1 MGNIK
6 MPYPAIIAHR
16 GACGYLPEHTLPA
29 VELAHTF
36 DADYIEQDVV
46 LTSDG
51 VPIVL
56 HDVTLELTT
65 NVATLFPERHRDD
78 GLFYAIDFT
87 LEEIKALNA
96 HERTDSL
103 GNPVFPERYSGTEA
117 EFKVPT
123 LAEEI
128 ETVDRLNKASDKRT
142 GVYIELKR
150 PEFHEQEGVDI
161 YQAVIDVLTTFDRLG
176 ENAETVIQCF
186 DPETLKRFAHE
197 GIFKGPLVQL
207 VLTESIA
214 NWRGDFEAMHT
225 TSGLKEVAAYAHGI
239 GPDLNLLENES
250 GGSSEMVVAAKKL
263 GLFLHPYTLRAD
275 SESIPGVNFEALHKK
290 LFIDLE
296 VDGAF
301 TDFADQT
308 RELLIHMGKI
318 S

>member
-6 MPYPAIIAHR
+6 MPCPAIIAHR

-29 VELAHTF
+29 VELAHTLG
-36 DADYIEQDVV
+36 ADYIEQDVV

-51 VPIVL
+51 IPIVL

-65 NVATLFPERHRDD
+65 NVAALFPERHRDD

-87 LEEIKALNA
+87 LEEIKTLNA
-96 HERTDSL
+96 HERTDSH
-103 GNPVFPERYSGTEA
+103 GNPVFPGRYSGTGV

-128 ETVDRLNKASDKRT
+128 KTVDRLNAASGKRT

-161 YQAVIDVLTTFDRLG
+161 YQAVLDVLTVFNRLG
-176 ENAETVIQCF
+176 KSAETVIQCF
-186 DPETLKRFAHE
+186 DPETLKRFARE

-214 NWRGDFEAMHT
+214 NWRGDFEGMQT
-225 TSGLKEVAAYAHGI
+225 MSGLEQVAQYAHGL
-239 GPDLNLLENES
+239 GPDVNLLENMS
-250 GGSSEMVVAAKKL
+250 GGPSEMVVAAKKL

-275 SESIPGVNFEALHKK
+275 SESIPGVNFKALHKK
-290 LFIDLE
+290 LFKELE

-308 RELLIHMGKI
+308 RELLVHMGKI

>member
-1 MGNIK
+1 MGHIK
-6 MPYPAIIAHR
+6 MPRPAIIAHR

-29 VELAHTF
+29 VELAHTLG
-36 DADYIEQDVV
+36 ADYIEQDVV
-46 LTSDG
+46 LTSEG
-51 VPIVL
+51 IPIVL

-65 NVATLFPERHRDD
+65 NVAALFPERHRDD

-87 LEEIKALNA
+87 LEEIKTLNA
-96 HERTDSL
+96 HERTDSH
-103 GNPVFPERYSGTEA
+103 GNPVFPGRYSGTGV

-128 ETVDRLNKASDKRT
+128 ETVDRLNAASGKRT

-161 YQAVIDVLTTFDRLG
+161 YQAVLDVLTVFNRLG
-176 ENAETVIQCF
+176 KSAETVIQCF
-186 DPETLKRFAHE
+186 DPETLKRFARE

-214 NWRGDFEAMHT
+214 NWRGDFDGMQT
-225 TSGLKEVAAYAHGI
+225 MSGLEQVAQYAHGL
-239 GPDLNLLENES
+239 GPDINLLENMS
-250 GGSSEMVVAAKKL
+250 GGPSEMVVAAKKL

-290 LFIDLE
+290 LFRDLE

-308 RELLIHMGKI
+308 RELLVHMGKI

>member
-6 MPYPAIIAHR
+6 MPCPAIIAHR

-29 VELAHTF
+29 VELAHTLG
-36 DADYIEQDVV
+36 ADYIEQDVV

-51 VPIVL
+51 IPIVL

-65 NVATLFPERHRDD
+65 NVAALFPERHRDD

-87 LEEIKALNA
+87 LEEIKTLNA
-96 HERTDSL
+96 HERTDSH
-103 GNPVFPERYSGTEA
+103 GNPVFPGRYSGTGV

-128 ETVDRLNKASDKRT
+128 ETVDGLNAASGKRT

-150 PEFHEQEGVDI
+150 PEFHEQEGADI
-161 YQAVIDVLTTFDRLG
+161 YQAALDVLTVFNRLG
-176 ENAETVIQCF
+176 KSAETVIQCF
-186 DPETLKRFAHE
+186 DPETLKRFARE

-214 NWRGDFEAMHT
+214 NWRGDFEGMQT
-225 TSGLKEVAAYAHGI
+225 MSGLEQVAQYAHGI
-239 GPDLNLLENES
+239 GPDVNLLENMS
-250 GGSSEMVVAAKKL
+250 GGPSEMVVAAKKL

-290 LFIDLE
+290 LFKDLE

>member
-65 NVATLFPERHRDD
+65 NIATLFPERHRDD

-128 ETVDRLNKASDKRT
+128 ETVDRLNKASGKRT

-197 GIFKGPLVQL
+197 GTFKGPLVQL

-225 TSGLKEVAAYAHGI
+225 TSGLKEVAEYAHGI
-239 GPDLNLLENES
+239 GPDVNLLENES

>member
-1 MGNIK
+1 MGKIK
-6 MPYPAIIAHR
+6 MPCPAIIAHR

-36 DADYIEQDVV
+36 GADYIEQDVV

-51 VPIVL
+51 VPIVM

-65 NVATLFPERHRDD
+65 NVAVLFPERHRDD

-87 LEEIKALNA
+87 LEEIKTLNA
-96 HERTDSL
+96 HERTESDGS
-103 GNPVFPERYSGTEA
+103 PVFPKRYSGTGLK
-117 EFKVPT
+117 FKVPT

-128 ETVDRLNKASDKRT
+128 ETVDRLNAASGKRT

-161 YQAVIDVLTTFDRLG
+161 YHAVLDILTAFNRLG

-186 DPETLKRFAHE
+186 DPETLKRLAHE

-225 TSGLKEVAAYAHGI
+225 MSGLKEVAKYAHGI
-239 GPDLNLLENES
+239 GPDVNLLENMS
-250 GGSSEMVVAAKKL
+250 GDPSEMVVAAKKL

>member
-128 ETVDRLNKASDKRT
+128 ETVDRLNKASGKRT

-161 YQAVIDVLTTFDRLG
+161 YQAVIDVLKTFDRLG

-225 TSGLKEVAAYAHGI
+225 TSGLKEVAEYAHGI
-239 GPDLNLLENES
+239 GPDVNLLENES

>member
-1 MGNIK
+1 MGNLK

-128 ETVDRLNKASDKRT
+128 ETVDRLNKASGKRT

-197 GIFKGPLVQL
+197 GTFKGPLVQL

-225 TSGLKEVAAYAHGI
+225 TSGLKEVAEYAHGI
-239 GPDLNLLENES
+239 GPDVNLLENES

>member
-65 NVATLFPERHRDD
+65 NVATLFPGRHRDD

-87 LEEIKALNA
+87 LKEIKALNA

-103 GNPVFPERYSGTEA
+103 GNPVFPERHSGTGA

-128 ETVDRLNKASDKRT
+128 ETVDRLNKASGRRT

-161 YQAVIDVLTTFDRLG
+161 YQTVIDVLTTFDRLG

-225 TSGLKEVAAYAHGI
+225 TLGLKEVPEYAHGI
-239 GPDLNLLENES
+239 GPDVNLLENES

-275 SESIPGVNFEALHKK
+275 SQSIPGVNFEALHKK

>member
-6 MPYPAIIAHR
+6 MPCPAIIAHR
-16 GACGYLPEHTLPA
+16 GACGYLPEHTLSA

-36 DADYIEQDVV
+36 GADYIEQDVV

-65 NVATLFPERHRDD
+65 NVAALFPERHRDD
-78 GLFYAIDFT
+78 ELFYAIDFT
-87 LEEIKALNA
+87 LEEIKALSA

-103 GNPVFPERYSGTEA
+103 GDPVFPGRYSGTGV

-128 ETVDRLNKASDKRT
+128 ETVDRLNAASYKRT

-161 YQAVIDVLTTFDRLG
+161 YHAVLDVLTAFNRLS

-186 DPETLKRFAHE
+186 DPETLKRFAND

-207 VLTESIA
+207 IHTESIT

-225 TSGLKEVAAYAHGI
+225 MSGLQEVATYAHGI
-239 GPDLNLLENES
+239 GPDVNLLENMT
-250 GGSSEMVVAAKKL
+250 GGPSELVVAAKKL

-275 SESIPGVNFEALHKK
+275 SESIPGVNFETLHKK
-290 LFIDLE
+290 LFNDLE

-308 RELLIHMGKI
+308 RELLVHMGKI

>member
-36 DADYIEQDVV
+36 SADFIEQDVV
-46 LTSDG
+46 LTSDN
-51 VPIVL
+51 VPLVL

-65 NVATLFPERHRDD
+65 NVAALFPGRHRND
-78 GLFYAIDFT
+78 GLYYAIDFT
-87 LEEIKALNA
+87 LEEIKTLSA

-103 GNPVFPERYSGTEA
+103 GNPVFPGRYLGMGV
-117 EFKVPT
+117 EFKIPT

-128 ETVDRLNKASDKRT
+128 ETVDLLNEVSGKRT

-161 YQAVIDVLTTFDRLG
+161 YQAVLDVLRTSNRLG
-176 ENAETVIQCF
+176 ESAETVIQCF
-186 DPETLKRFAHE
+186 DPETLKRFAKDRV
-197 GIFKGPLVQL
+197 FKGPLVQL
-207 VLTESIA
+207 VPPENIA
-214 NWRGDFEAMHT
+214 NWRGNFETMHT
-225 TSGLKEVAAYAHGI
+225 KSGLAVVAEYAHGI
-239 GPDLNLLENES
+239 APDVNLLENRS
-250 GGSSEMVVAAKKL
+250 GGPSEMVLAAKKL

-290 LFIDLE
+290 LFNDLE

-308 RELLIHMGKI
+308 RELLVHMGKI

>member
-6 MPYPAIIAHR
+6 MPCPAIIAHR

-29 VELAHTF
+29 VELAHTLG
-36 DADYIEQDVV
+36 ADYIEQDVV

-51 VPIVL
+51 IPIVL

-65 NVATLFPERHRDD
+65 NVAALFPERHRDD

-87 LEEIKALNA
+87 LEEIKTLNA
-96 HERTDSL
+96 HERTDSH
-103 GNPVFPERYSGTEA
+103 GNPVFPGRYSGTGV

-128 ETVDRLNKASDKRT
+128 ETVDRLNAASGKRT

-150 PEFHEQEGVDI
+150 PEFHEQEGADI
-161 YQAVIDVLTTFDRLG
+161 YQAVLDVLTVFNRLG
-176 ENAETVIQCF
+176 KSAETVIQCF
-186 DPETLKRFAHE
+186 DPETLKRFARE

-214 NWRGDFEAMHT
+214 NWRGDFEGMQT
-225 TSGLKEVAAYAHGI
+225 MSGLKEVAAYAHGI
-239 GPDLNLLENES
+239 GPDVNLLEDKS
-250 GGSSEMVVAAKKL
+250 GGPSEMVVAAKKL

-290 LFIDLE
+290 LFKDLE

>member
-1 MGNIK
+1 

-29 VELAHTF
+29 LELAHTF
-36 DADYIEQDVV
+36 NADYIEQDVV

-51 VPIVL
+51 SLIVL

-87 LEEIKALNA
+87 LKEIKALNA

-103 GNPVFPERYSGTEA
+103 GSPVFPTRYSGTGV

-128 ETVDRLNKASDKRT
+128 ETVDRLNAASGKRT
-142 GVYIELKR
+142 GIYIELKR

-161 YQAVIDVLTTFDRLG
+161 FQAVLDVLAEFNRLD
-176 ENAETVIQCF
+176 ESAETVIQCF
-186 DPETLKRFAHE
+186 DPETLKRCARE

-207 VLTESIA
+207 IHTESIA
-214 NWRGDFEAMHT
+214 NWRGDFEVMHT
-225 TSGLKEVAAYAHGI
+225 ASGLEEVAEYAQGI
-239 GPDLNLLENES
+239 GPDVNLLENKS
-250 GGSSEMVVAAKKL
+250 GGPSELVVAAKKL

-308 RELLIHMGKI
+308 RDLLLHMRKI

>member
-6 MPYPAIIAHR
+6 MPCPAIIAHR

-36 DADYIEQDVV
+36 GADYIEQDVV

-65 NVATLFPERHRDD
+65 DVAALFPERQRDD

-87 LEEIKALNA
+87 LEEIKTLNA
-96 HERTDSL
+96 RERTDSH
-103 GNPVFPERYSGTEA
+103 GNPVFPGRYSGTGV

-128 ETVDRLNKASDKRT
+128 ETVDRLNAASGKQT

-150 PEFHEQEGVDI
+150 PEFHEEEGIDI
-161 YQAVIDVLTTFDRLG
+161 YRAVLDVLIAFNRLG

-214 NWRGDFEAMHT
+214 NWRGDFEGMHT
-225 TSGLKEVAAYAHGI
+225 MSGLKEVAAYAHGI
-239 GPDLNLLENES
+239 GPDVNLLENMS
-250 GGSSEMVVAAKKL
+250 GGPSEMVVAAKKL

-290 LFIDLE
+290 LFVDLE
-296 VDGAF
+296 LDGAF

-308 RELLIHMGKI
+308 RELLVQMGKI

>member
-6 MPYPAIIAHR
+6 MPCPAIIAHR

-29 VELAHTF
+29 VELAHTLG
-36 DADYIEQDVV
+36 ADYIEQDVV

-51 VPIVL
+51 IPIVL

-65 NVATLFPERHRDD
+65 NVAALFPERHRDD

-87 LEEIKALNA
+87 LEEIKTLNA
-96 HERTDSL
+96 HERTDSH
-103 GNPVFPERYSGTEA
+103 GNPVFPGRYSGTGV

-128 ETVDRLNKASDKRT
+128 ETVDRLNAASGKRT

-150 PEFHEQEGVDI
+150 PEFHEQEGADI
-161 YQAVIDVLTTFDRLG
+161 YQAVLDVLTVFNRLG
-176 ENAETVIQCF
+176 KSAETVIQCF
-186 DPETLKRFAHE
+186 DPETLKRFARE

-214 NWRGDFEAMHT
+214 NWRGDFEGMQT
-225 TSGLKEVAAYAHGI
+225 MSGLEQVAQYAHGI
-239 GPDLNLLENES
+239 GPDVNLLENMS
-250 GGSSEMVVAAKKL
+250 GGPSEMVVAAKKL

-290 LFIDLE
+290 LFRDLG

-308 RELLIHMGKI
+308 RELLVQMGKI

>member
-128 ETVDRLNKASDKRT
+128 ETVDRLNKASSKRT

-161 YQAVIDVLTTFDRLG
+161 YQAVIDVLTTFNRLG

-197 GIFKGPLVQL
+197 GTFKGPLVQL

-225 TSGLKEVAAYAHGI
+225 TSGLKEVAEYAHGI
-239 GPDLNLLENES
+239 GPDVNLLENES

>member
-29 VELAHTF
+29 AELAHTF

-51 VPIVL
+51 VLIVL

-87 LEEIKALNA
+87 LEEIKALSA

-103 GNPVFPERYSGTEA
+103 GNPVFPKRYSGTEV

-128 ETVDRLNKASDKRT
+128 ETVDRLNQASAKRT

-150 PEFHEQEGVDI
+150 PEFHEREGVDI
-161 YQAVIDVLTTFDRLG
+161 YQAVLDILTTFDRLG

-207 VLTESIA
+207 VLAESIA
-214 NWRGDFEAMHT
+214 DWRGDFEAMHT
-225 TSGLKEVAAYAHGI
+225 VSGLKEVAEYAHGI
-239 GPDLNLLENES
+239 GPDVNLLENKS
-250 GGSSEMVVAAKKL
+250 GGPSEMVLAAKKL

-275 SESIPGVNFEALHKK
+275 SESIPGVNFRALHKK

-301 TDFADQT
+301 TDFADRT
-308 RELLIHMGKI
+308 RELLIQMGKI

>member
-103 GNPVFPERYSGTEA
+103 GNPVFPERHSGTEA

-128 ETVDRLNKASDKRT
+128 ETVDRLNKSSGKQT

-225 TSGLKEVAAYAHGI
+225 TLGLKEVAAYAHGI
-239 GPDLNLLENES
+239 GPDVNLLENES

>member
-1 MGNIK
+1 MRNIK
-6 MPYPAIIAHR
+6 MPRPAIIAHR

-36 DADYIEQDVV
+36 GADYIEQDVV

-87 LEEIKALNA
+87 LEEIKKLNA
-96 HERTDSL
+96 HERTDSD
-103 GNPVFPERYSGTEA
+103 GNPVFPGRYSGTGV

-128 ETVDRLNKASDKRT
+128 ETVDRVNAASGKRV
-142 GVYIELKR
+142 GAYIELKR

-161 YQAVIDVLTTFDRLG
+161 YQAVLDVLTVFNRLG
-176 ENAETVIQCF
+176 ESAETVIQCF
-186 DPETLKRFAHE
+186 DPETLKRFALE
-197 GIFKGPLVQL
+197 GMFKGPLVQL
-207 VLTESIA
+207 VLAESIA
-214 NWRGDFEAMHT
+214 NWRGDFEGMQT
-225 TSGLKEVAAYAHGI
+225 MSGLKEVAKYAHGI
-239 GPDLNLLENES
+239 GPDVNLLENMS
-250 GGSSEMVVAAKKL
+250 GGPSEMVVAAKKL

-290 LFIDLE
+290 LFKDLE

-308 RELLIHMGKI
+308 RELLVHMGKI

>member
-6 MPYPAIIAHR
+6 LPYPAIIAHR

-36 DADYIEQDVV
+36 SADFIEQDVV
-46 LTSDG
+46 LTLDN
-51 VPIVL
+51 VPLVL

-65 NVATLFPERHRDD
+65 NVAALFPGRHRND

-87 LEEIKALNA
+87 LEEIKTLSA

-103 GNPVFPERYSGTEA
+103 GNPVFPGRYLGMGV
-117 EFKVPT
+117 EFKIPT

-128 ETVDRLNKASDKRT
+128 ETVDLLNEVSGKRT

-161 YQAVIDVLTTFDRLG
+161 YHAVLDVLTVFNRVG

-207 VLTESIA
+207 IHTESIT

-225 TSGLKEVAAYAHGI
+225 MSGLKEVAKYAHGI
-239 GPDLNLLENES
+239 GPDVNLLENMS
-250 GGSSEMVVAAKKL
+250 GGPSEMVVAAKKL

-275 SESIPGVNFEALHKK
+275 SGSIPGVNFRALHKK

-308 RELLIHMGKI
+308 RELLVNMGKI

>member
-6 MPYPAIIAHR
+6 MPCPAIIAHR

-29 VELAHTF
+29 VELAHTLG
-36 DADYIEQDVV
+36 ADYIEQDVV

-51 VPIVL
+51 IPIVL

-65 NVATLFPERHRDD
+65 NVAALFPERHRDD

-87 LEEIKALNA
+87 LEEIKTLNA
-96 HERTDSL
+96 HERTDSH
-103 GNPVFPERYSGTEA
+103 GNPVFPGRYSGTGV

-128 ETVDRLNKASDKRT
+128 ETVDRLNAASGKRT

-150 PEFHEQEGVDI
+150 PEFHEQEGADI
-161 YQAVIDVLTTFDRLG
+161 YQAVLDVLTVFNRLG
-176 ENAETVIQCF
+176 KSAETVIQCF
-186 DPETLKRFAHE
+186 DPETLKRFARE
-197 GIFKGPLVQL
+197 GIFKGRLVQL

-214 NWRGDFEAMHT
+214 NWRGDFEGMQT
-225 TSGLKEVAAYAHGI
+225 MSGLKEVAAYAHGI
-239 GPDLNLLENES
+239 GPDVNLLEDKS
-250 GGSSEMVVAAKKL
+250 GGPSEMVVAAKKL

-290 LFIDLE
+290 LFKDLE

>member
-128 ETVDRLNKASDKRT
+128 ETVDRLNKASSKRT

-197 GIFKGPLVQL
+197 GTFKGPLVQL
-207 VLTESIA
+207 VLTESIV

-225 TSGLKEVAAYAHGI
+225 TSGLKEVAEYAHGI
-239 GPDLNLLENES
+239 GPDVNLLENES

>member
-1 MGNIK
+1 
-6 MPYPAIIAHR
+6 MPVPAIIAHR

-29 VELAHTF
+29 VELAHAF
-36 DADYIEQDVV
+36 SADYIEQDVV

-51 VPIVL
+51 VPLVL

-65 NVATLFPERHRDD
+65 NVAALFPERHRGD

-87 LEEIKALNA
+87 LEEIKKLSV
-96 HERTDSL
+96 HERTDAL
-103 GNPVFPERYSGTEA
+103 GNPVFPGRYSGKGV
-117 EFKVPT
+117 EFKIPT
-123 LAEEI
+123 LTEGI
-128 ETVDRLNKASDKRT
+128 ETVDRLNQASGRRT

-161 YQAVIDVLTTFDRLG
+161 YQAVLDVLAAFNRLG
-176 ENAETVIQCF
+176 ESAETVIQCF
-186 DPETLKRFAHE
+186 DPETLKRCAQDR
-197 GIFKGPLVQL
+197 IFRGPLVQL
-207 VLTESIA
+207 VLTKSIA
-214 NWRGDFEAMHT
+214 NWRGNFETMHT
-225 TSGLKEVAAYAHGI
+225 MSGLAVVAEYAQGI
-239 GPDLNLLENES
+239 GPDVNLLENRC
-250 GGSSEMVVAAKKL
+250 GGPSEMVLAAKKL

-275 SESIPGVNFEALHKK
+275 SESIPGVNFETLHKK

-308 RELLIHMGKI
+308 RELLIQMGKI

>member
-103 GNPVFPERYSGTEA
+103 GNPVFPERYSGAEA
-117 EFKVPT
+117 KFKVPT

-128 ETVDRLNKASDKRT
+128 ETVDRLNKASGKRT

-197 GIFKGPLVQL
+197 GTFKGPLVQL

-225 TSGLKEVAAYAHGI
+225 TSGLKEVAEYAHGI
-239 GPDLNLLENES
+239 GPDVNLLENES

>member
-1 MGNIK
+1 

-103 GNPVFPERYSGTEA
+103 GNPVFPERHSGTEA

-128 ETVDRLNKASDKRT
+128 ETVDRLNKASGKRT

-161 YQAVIDVLTTFDRLG
+161 YQAVLDVLTTFDRLG

-239 GPDLNLLENES
+239 GPDVNLLENES
-250 GGSSEMVVAAKKL
+250 GGPPKWSWLPKSLVFFCIPIPCEQIPN
-263 GLFLHPYTLRAD
+263 PY
-275 SESIPGVNFEALHKK
+275 PV
-290 LFIDLE
+290 
-296 VDGAF
+296 
-301 TDFADQT
+301 
-308 RELLIHMGKI
+308 
-318 S
+318 

>member
-1 MGNIK
+1 MSNIK
-6 MPYPAIIAHR
+6 MPCPAIIAHR

-36 DADYIEQDVV
+36 GADYIEQDVV

-65 NVATLFPERHRDD
+65 NVAALFPERHRDD

-87 LEEIKALNA
+87 LEEIKALSA

-103 GNPVFPERYSGTEA
+103 GNPVFPGRYSGTGV

-128 ETVDRLNKASDKRT
+128 ETVDRLNAASYKRT

-161 YQAVIDVLTTFDRLG
+161 YHAVLDVLTAFNRLS

-186 DPETLKRFAHE
+186 DPETLKRFAHD

-207 VLTESIA
+207 IHTESIT
-214 NWRGDFEAMHT
+214 NWRADFEAMHT
-225 TSGLKEVAAYAHGI
+225 MSGLREVATYAHGI
-239 GPDLNLLENES
+239 GPDVNLLENMM
-250 GGSSEMVVAAKKL
+250 GGPSELVVAAKKL

-275 SESIPGVNFEALHKK
+275 SESIPGVNFEKLHKK
-290 LFIDLE
+290 LFNDLE

-308 RELLIHMGKI
+308 RELLVHMGKI

>member
-29 VELAHTF
+29 AELAHTF

-65 NVATLFPERHRDD
+65 NVATLFPKRHRDD

-87 LEEIKALNA
+87 LEEIKALSA

-103 GNPVFPERYSGTEA
+103 GNPVFPERYSKTEV

-128 ETVDRLNKASDKRT
+128 ETVDRLNQASAKRT

-150 PEFHEQEGVDI
+150 PEFHEREGVDI
-161 YQAVIDVLTTFDRLG
+161 YKAVLDILTTFDRLG

-207 VLTESIA
+207 VLAESIA
-214 NWRGDFEAMHT
+214 DWRGDFEAMHT
-225 TSGLKEVAAYAHGI
+225 ASGLKEVAEYAHGI
-239 GPDLNLLENES
+239 GPDVNLLENKS
-250 GGSSEMVVAAKKL
+250 GGPSEMVLAAKKL

-275 SESIPGVNFEALHKK
+275 SESIPGVNFRALHKK

-301 TDFADQT
+301 TDFADRT
-308 RELLIHMGKI
+308 RDLLIQMGKI

>member
-103 GNPVFPERYSGTEA
+103 GNPVFPERHSGREA

-128 ETVDRLNKASDKRT
+128 ETVDRLNKASGKRT

-161 YQAVIDVLTTFDRLG
+161 YQAVLDVLTTFDRLG

-239 GPDLNLLENES
+239 GPDVNLLENES

>member
-36 DADYIEQDVV
+36 GADYIEQDVV

-51 VPIVL
+51 IPIVL
-56 HDVTLELTT
+56 HDITLELTT
-65 NVATLFPERHRDD
+65 NVAALFPKRHRDD

-87 LEEIKALNA
+87 LEEIKTLNA
-96 HERTDSL
+96 HERTDSH
-103 GNPVFPERYSGTEA
+103 GNPVFPGRYSGTGV

-128 ETVDRLNKASDKRT
+128 ETVDRLNAASGKRA

-161 YQAVIDVLTTFDRLG
+161 YQAVLDVLTVFNRLG
-176 ENAETVIQCF
+176 ESPETVIQCF

-214 NWRGDFEAMHT
+214 NWRGDFEGMQT
-225 TSGLKEVAAYAHGI
+225 MSGLKKVAEYAHGI
-239 GPDLNLLENES
+239 GPDVNLLEDKS
-250 GGSSEMVVAAKKL
+250 GGPSEMVVAAKKL

-290 LFIDLE
+290 LFNDLE

-308 RELLIHMGKI
+308 RELLCHMGKI

>member
-6 MPYPAIIAHR
+6 MPCPAIIAHR

-36 DADYIEQDVV
+36 GADYIEQDVV

-65 NVATLFPERHRDD
+65 NVAALFPERHRDD

-87 LEEIKALNA
+87 LEEIKKLNA
-96 HERTDSL
+96 HERTDSD
-103 GNPVFPERYSGTEA
+103 GNPVFPGRYSGTGV

-128 ETVDRLNKASDKRT
+128 ETVDRLNAASGKRV

-161 YQAVIDVLTTFDRLG
+161 YQAVLDVLTVFNRLG
-176 ENAETVIQCF
+176 ESAETVIQCF
-186 DPETLKRFAHE
+186 DPETLKRFALE

-207 VLTESIA
+207 VLGESIA
-214 NWRGDFEAMHT
+214 NWRGDFEGMQT
-225 TSGLKEVAAYAHGI
+225 MSGLKKVAEYAHGI
-239 GPDLNLLENES
+239 GPDVNLLENMS
-250 GGSSEMVVAAKKL
+250 GGPSEMVVAAKKL

-290 LFIDLE
+290 LFTDLE

-308 RELLIHMGKI
+308 RELLVHMGKI

>member
-197 GIFKGPLVQL
+197 GTFKGPLVQL

-225 TSGLKEVAAYAHGI
+225 TSGLKEVAEYAHGI
-239 GPDLNLLENES
+239 GPDVNLLENES

>member
-6 MPYPAIIAHR
+6 MPCPAIIAHR

-36 DADYIEQDVV
+36 GADYIEQDVV

-65 NVATLFPERHRDD
+65 NVAALFPERQRDD

-87 LEEIKALNA
+87 LEEIKTLNA
-96 HERTDSL
+96 HERTDSH
-103 GNPVFPERYSGTEA
+103 GNPVFPGRYSGTGV

-128 ETVDRLNKASDKRT
+128 ETVDRLNAASGKRT

-150 PEFHEQEGVDI
+150 PEFHEQEGADI
-161 YQAVIDVLTTFDRLG
+161 YHAVLDVLTVFNRLG
-176 ENAETVIQCF
+176 KSDETVIQCF
-186 DPETLKRFAHE
+186 DPETLKRFARE

-214 NWRGDFEAMHT
+214 NWRGDFEGMQT
-225 TSGLKEVAAYAHGI
+225 MLGREQVAQYAHGI
-239 GPDLNLLENES
+239 GPDVNLLEN
-250 GGSSEMVVAAKKL
+250 M
-263 GLFLHPYTLRAD
+263 
-275 SESIPGVNFEALHKK
+275 
-290 LFIDLE
+290 
-296 VDGAF
+296 
-301 TDFADQT
+301 
-308 RELLIHMGKI
+308 
-318 S
+318 

>member
-1 MGNIK
+1 MGNIQ

-36 DADYIEQDVV
+36 GADYIEQDVV

-56 HDVTLELTT
+56 HDITLELTT
-65 NVATLFPERHRDD
+65 NVAALFPERHRDD

-87 LEEIKALNA
+87 LEEIKTLNA
-96 HERTDSL
+96 HERTDSH
-103 GNPVFPERYSGTEA
+103 GNPVFPGRYSGTGV

-128 ETVDRLNKASDKRT
+128 ETVDRLNAASGKRT

-161 YQAVIDVLTTFDRLG
+161 YQAVLNVLTALNRLG

-214 NWRGDFEAMHT
+214 NWRGDFEGMHT
-225 TSGLKEVAAYAHGI
+225 MSGLTEVAEYAHGI
-239 GPDLNLLENES
+239 GPDVNLLENMS
-250 GGSSEMVVAAKKL
+250 GGPSEMVVAAKKL

-275 SESIPGVNFEALHKK
+275 SESLPGVNFEALHRK
-290 LFIDLE
+290 LFKDLE

-308 RELLIHMGKI
+308 RELLVQMGKI

>member
-29 VELAHTF
+29 VELAHKF
-36 DADYIEQDVV
+36 GADYIEQDVV

-51 VPIVL
+51 IPIVL

-128 ETVDRLNKASDKRT
+128 ETVDRLNKASSKRT

-225 TSGLKEVAAYAHGI
+225 TSGLKEVAEYAHGI
-239 GPDLNLLENES
+239 GPDVNLLENES

>member
-1 MGNIK
+1 MSNIK
-6 MPYPAIIAHR
+6 MPCPAIIAHR

-36 DADYIEQDVV
+36 GADYIEQDVV

-65 NVATLFPERHRDD
+65 NVAALFPERHRDD

-87 LEEIKALNA
+87 LKEIKALSA

-103 GNPVFPERYSGTEA
+103 GNPVFPGRYSGTGV

-128 ETVDRLNKASDKRT
+128 ETVDRLNAASYKRT

-161 YQAVIDVLTTFDRLG
+161 YHAVLDVLTAFNRLS

-186 DPETLKRFAHE
+186 DPETLKRFAHD

-207 VLTESIA
+207 IHTESIT
-214 NWRGDFEAMHT
+214 NWRADFEAMHT
-225 TSGLKEVAAYAHGI
+225 MSGLREVATYAHGI
-239 GPDLNLLENES
+239 GPDVNLLENMM
-250 GGSSEMVVAAKKL
+250 GGPSELVVAAKKL

-275 SESIPGVNFEALHKK
+275 SESIPGVNFETLHKK
-290 LFIDLE
+290 LFNDLE

-308 RELLIHMGKI
+308 RELLVHMGKI

>member
-96 HERTDSL
+96 HERKDSL

-225 TSGLKEVAAYAHGI
+225 TSGLKEVAEYAHGI
-239 GPDLNLLENES
+239 GPDVNLLENES

>member
-1 MGNIK
+1 
-6 MPYPAIIAHR
+6 MPCPAIIAHR

-36 DADYIEQDVV
+36 GADYIEQDVV

-65 NVATLFPERHRDD
+65 NVAALFPERHRDD

-87 LEEIKALNA
+87 LEEIKALSA

-103 GNPVFPERYSGTEA
+103 GNPVFPGRYSGTGV

-128 ETVDRLNKASDKRT
+128 ETVDRLNAASYKRT

-161 YQAVIDVLTTFDRLG
+161 YHAVLDVLTAFNRLS

-186 DPETLKRFAHE
+186 DPETLKRFAHD

-207 VLTESIA
+207 IHTESIT
-214 NWRGDFEAMHT
+214 NWRADFEAMHT
-225 TSGLKEVAAYAHGI
+225 MSGLREVATYAHGI
-239 GPDLNLLENES
+239 GPDVNLLENMM
-250 GGSSEMVVAAKKL
+250 GGPSELVVAAKKL

-275 SESIPGVNFEALHKK
+275 SESIPGVNFEALHRK

-308 RELLIHMGKI
+308 RELLVHMGKI